1 IYVTLCYSC
10 NGRWMMSVAIRID
23 NELYEEAKRSAEA
36 ECRTVPLQVIYW
48 AKIGKAALDNP
59 DLPIEFIRDTL
70 SARKQGKFEPFS
82 FSTE

>member
-1 IYVTLCYSC
+1 
-10 NGRWMMSVAIRID
+10 MSVAIRID

-70 SARKQGKFEPFS
+70 SARKQGDFEPFS